1 MLAIYLV
8 VLVLVLV
15 LGCKIAGKD
24 TFHEDFLSYPIVKG
38 LQGFAALAVILH
50 HVTQEVTQYGRYDK
64 GIINVF
70 VDAGVLFT
78 GLFFFFSGYGLI
90 ISLNQKE
97 GYLNDF
103 LKKRLPAVIIP
114 FYVCNLLFIL
124 VNMVLGRQVKPL
136 ELFLY
141 ISGIVMWNDQMWFV
155 VELAVLYV
163 IFYLSF
169 RKRKSDASALRKM
182 ALFIFL
188 MNVVSLLL
196 GHDGL
201 PETKGLW
208 FFGEWWYNTTWLFFI
223 GMTVAMYYDKV
234 IGFAKKHYKW
244 LLPVGIVLF
253 VVLHI
258 ATTWMLSHVGY
269 WMEYPGHRGYLE
281 KLATFLI
288 QCPMV
293 IVFDLTFVLLSMKVQ
308 FSNKL
313 LSFLGVVALE
323 MYLLQNIFI
332 TKLTHVIDNDIL
344 FYAAVYGATI
354 VLAWVVHKMDKWL
367 IDRVQGQSKDL
378 RV

>member
-8 VLVLVLV
+8 VLVLVLI
-15 LGCKIAGKD
+15 LGCKIAGKG

-90 ISLNQKE
+90 VSLKQKE
-97 GYLNDF
+97 NYLNGF
-103 LKKRLPAVIIP
+103 LKKRLPAVIVP

-124 VNMVLGRQVKPL
+124 VNLVMGRQVKLL
-136 ELFLY
+136 ELVAY
-141 ISGIVMWNDQMWFV
+141 ISGIVMWNDQMWFI

-163 IFYLSF
+163 AFYFIF

-182 ALFIFL
+182 ALFML
-188 MNVVSLLL
+188 GMNVISLLL

-223 GMTVAMYYDKV
+223 GMAIAMYYEKV
-234 IGFAKKHYKW
+234 VSFAKRHYKW

-253 VVLHI
+253 ITLHI

-269 WMEYPGHRGYLE
+269 WLEYPGHRGYLE

-293 IVFDLTFVLLSMKVQ
+293 IVFDLTFVLLSMKIQ
-308 FSNKL
+308 FNNKV
-313 LSFLGVVALE
+313 LSFLGVIALE

-332 TKLTHVIDNDIL
+332 TKLTHVIDNDIF
-344 FYAAVYGATI
+344 FYAAVYAGTI
-354 VLAWVVHKMDKWL
+354 VLAYVVHKLNHYL
-367 IDRVQGQSKDL
+367 IKRIQSCNKE
-378 RV
+378 